1 MENVRLLLIASLL
14 FLGLLIYQSWQ
25 KDYGSRTELNDN
37 SQTPASEKE
46 RVFAAGG
53 NTEKQIDV
61 PRIDSFSS
69 ASAVPAP
76 GGKDLEKRVLETSQQ
91 GKVITV
97 STDLFSATVNLQ
109 GGSLE
114 RVILKKYP
122 VDPKDPTETVELL
135 GSSPTKVYLY
145 QGGLQGPIGFP
156 SHYDHYE
163 TESYSYELLPS
174 ANELTVPMFWSGG
187 DGVKVTKNL
196 VFRRDDYRIDVTY
209 RVQNSGPD
217 LLRVHHYEQLK
228 RNEVSSRQGMIYTFS
243 GAALST
249 PDKRFEKFDID
260 DLRED
265 PIDVIASDSWVGVLQ
280 HYFVSALMAPVGIA
294 YNYYSMVLPNNIFI
308 VGFQSPA
315 NLIEP
320 GKELTF
326 GSSLYVGPKANARLE
341 QQTEGMELA
350 VDYGVLWFIAKPL
363 FLMLTFFYEIGEN
376 WGWAII
382 ALTILIKLIF
392 YPLSAAGY
400 RSMANMRK
408 VQPRM
413 LALRD
418 RYKDDK
424 AQLNQ
429 AMMKLY
435 KDEKINPLGGCFPIL
450 VQIPVFIALYWVLL
464 ESVEIRQA
472 PFILWITDLSSR
484 DPYFVLPLLMGI
496 SMWGQ
501 QKLNPAPMDPIQA
514 KVMQILPFVFT
525 VFFAFFPSGLVLYW
539 LVNNILSIAQQWRI
553 THLIEKNNK

>member
-1 MENVRLLLIASLL
+1 MENVRLLLIATLF
-14 FLGLLIYQSWQ
+14 FLGLLIYQAWQ
-25 KDYGSRTELNDN
+25 KDYGTTTGSAEI
-37 SQTPASEKE
+37 SETSVAVGESEFSE
-46 RVFAAGG
+46 RED
-53 NTEKQIDV
+53 TDKQVDV
-61 PRIDSFSS
+61 PRIDNFDGTLTPKPIGRANSDIR
-69 ASAVPAP
+69 
-76 GGKDLEKRVLETSQQ
+76 GLETSPE
-91 GKVITV
+91 GKVIKV
-97 STDLFSATVNLQ
+97 STDLFSATVNLK

-114 RVILKKYP
+114 RVVLKKYP
-122 VDPKDPTETVELL
+122 VDPKDQTVTVELL
-135 GSSPTKVYLY
+135 GSSRNKVYLQ
-145 QGGLQGPIGFP
+145 QGGLQGPADFP
-156 SHYDHYE
+156 QHNDYYE
-163 TESYSYELLPS
+163 TERESFELLPS
-174 ANELTVPMFWSGG
+174 ENELIVPMFWSRG
-187 DGVKVTKNL
+187 DEIKVTKSL
-196 VFRRDDYRIDVTY
+196 VFRRDDYKIDVSY
-209 RVQNSGPD
+209 RVQNLTNEPI
-217 LLRVHHYEQLK
+217 RVRHYEQLK

-243 GAALST
+243 GAALSI
-249 PDKRFEKFDID
+249 PNKRFEKFDFD
-260 DLRED
+260 DLRD
-265 PIDVIASDSWVGVLQ
+265 NPIDVKAADGWIGVLQ
-280 HYFVSALMAPVGIA
+280 HYFVSALMAPSGIV
-294 YNYYSMVLPNNIFI
+294 YRYYSMVLPDNIFI
-308 VGFQSPA
+308 IGLQSDA
-315 NLIEP
+315 YLIGSGE
-320 GKELTF
+320 ELTF
-326 GSSLYVGPKANARLE
+326 GSSLYVGPKTHARLE
-341 QQTEGMELA
+341 QQTDGMELA
-350 VDYGVLWFIAKPL
+350 VDYGILWFIAKPL
-363 FLMLTFFYEIGEN
+363 FIMLSFFYEIGGN

-382 ALTILIKLIF
+382 ALTVLIKLLF

-418 RYKDDK
+418 RYKEDK

-472 PFILWITDLSSR
+472 PFILWITDLSSK

-514 KVMQILPFVFT
+514 KVMQVLPFVFT